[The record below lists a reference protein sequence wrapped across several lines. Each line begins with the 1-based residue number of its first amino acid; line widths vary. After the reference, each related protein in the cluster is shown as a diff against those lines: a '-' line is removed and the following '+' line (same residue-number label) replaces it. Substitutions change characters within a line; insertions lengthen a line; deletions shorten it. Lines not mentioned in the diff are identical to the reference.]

1 MGLGLWRGR
10 RHPKPSPNPNPI
22 PNPNLHVGA
31 PACTTVRGE
40 LARVLLSAEASA
52 LGAARS
58 GARSGAL
65 SGGRVVERRRERLAL
80 AVLTWYGQG

>member
-1 MGLGLWRGR
+1 MDALRYSR
-10 RHPKPSPNPNPI
+10 VPIPNPSPNPNPN
-22 PNPNLHVGA
+22 PNPNPHVGA
-31 PACTTVRGE
+31 PACTAVRGE

-58 GARSGAL
+58 GAL
-65 SGGRVVERRRERLAL
+65 SGGRVVERRGERLAL